1 MCIIL
6 EIKDKLNLEVLFLFI
21 VLWLVLFWI
30 FSIIQTNN
38 KKKIENETILNELS
52 NSKINEKVDI
62 FINNEDEA
70 VVKINQAIKNMKNY
84 HKSSEIYLDSFNFIK
99 NNIDKFPNIITIDV
113 LKPLFTKDGIT
124 QDYDNDIWDF
134 LEEKYITSHNY
145 EKLIELQNLTS
156 SSIKI
161 ESEGLSKFFQYLL
174 KNKKYDIAL
183 QWIDKGIYRLS
194 KFYIVEIFNKII
206 NLSDDEQIDKILEIL
221 IKNLHSSH
229 HNSIEIL
236 LLLDK
241 DKIINVVT
249 QRQYKHNEYSLFYL
263 IIKSYEII
271 SNYNLEI
278 IEDNNFFYR
287 MENINKFYN
296 YVDKLGKDGKN
307 VNALYFLI
315 KYGACRNDTYLN
327 NWIINIS
334 KHLLKLGYFDFIK
347 DFYLNFIF
355 VQNNFNFLI
364 QLLPYC
370 IENEDILTA
379 KNIIEIIEKVEPY
392 HTVILKSKKQLEKL
406 EFKIENTKNG
416 NKDLDLLTGIEF
428 EELLCNKFNN
438 MGFFAEITT
447 KTGDFGADI
456 IIHTKNQ
463 SKIIVQCKR
472 FKNKVNLKAVQEV
485 LGAVGHYNAD
495 AGIVIT
501 NNTFLNSAK
510 KLAESNDIELWDE
523 TKLKLFLNDDISF
536 SELQHL

>member
-194 KFYIVEIFNKII
+194 KFYIVEMFNKII

-296 YVDKLGKDGKN
+296 FVDKLGKDGKN

-315 KYGACRNDTYLN
+315 RYGACWNDTSLN

-334 KHLLKLGYFDFIK
+334 KYLLKLGHFDFIK